1 MASHICYPVIP
12 STKSCTTT
20 HLLAQQP
27 LLGLSGSFR
36 MHQGLHGAIH
46 LQRLIFLATEHLVGR
61 DFLLETLCDLCVI
74 CGRSRILPDCAV
86 NTSSAAQGG
95 GGSFKNRR
103 PIGEV
108 GCCVTD
114 GRANPL
120 LDRKVVGA
128 MFFGVAAMVA
138 VVTLPQLLDVVWCN

>member
-61 DFLLETLCDLCVI
+61 DFLLEKLCDLCVL

-95 GGSFKNRR
+95 GGSFKNRK

-108 GCCVTD
+108 GCCESRMAERIHCWTE
-114 GRANPL
+114 RWLELCFLEWLQWLQWSPYW
-120 LDRKVVGA
+120 
-128 MFFGVAAMVA
+128 M
-138 VVTLPQLLDVVWCN
+138 